1 MGIPEALGQLA
12 SLRSAPMSSAPP
24 PPGWYPD
31 PRGTQGQV
39 YWDGQ
44 QWQFPPVPPA
54 PHKSRRLQTTVVAVV
69 IAAIAILG
77 ILTHLGHGTHKSAS
91 TQSSALSGQPSAAP
105 AQPSQVKLNQEARDG
120 QLSFVV
126 TSVDTSNV
134 AQGTAVNVHL
144 TVKNTGNRP
153 ATFWANNQRVWI
165 GGRSIMPDAQATAK
179 AGATSVK
186 INPGDS
192 ATIVVSFD
200 VPADNT
206 TVETI
211 ELHDAAL
218 SAGVNVVPRP

>member
-1 MGIPEALGQLA
+1 
-12 SLRSAPMSSAPP
+12 MSSVPP

-31 PRGTQGQV
+31 PRGIQGQV

-44 QWQFPPVPPA
+44 QWLFPPT
-54 PHKSRRLQTTVVAVV
+54 PHKSRRLQTIVVAVV

-77 ILTHLGHGTHKSAS
+77 ILIHLGHGTHKSAS
-91 TQSSALSGQPSAAP
+91 SSAASGQPAGAP
-105 AQPSQVKLNQEARDG
+105 AQPPQVKLNEEARDG

-126 TSVDTSNV
+126 TSVDTSNLP
-134 AQGTAVNVHL
+134 QGTAVNVHL
-144 TVKNTGNRP
+144 TVKNIGNRQ
-153 ATFWANNQRVWI
+153 ATFWANNQRVWV
-165 GGRSIMPDAQATAK
+165 GGRSIMPDAQATAN

-186 INPGDS
+186 INPGAS

>member
-1 MGIPEALGQLA
+1 
-12 SLRSAPMSSAPP
+12 MSSAPP

-31 PRGTQGQV
+31 PRGIQGQV

-44 QWQFPPVPPA
+44 QWQFPPTA
-54 PHKSRRLQTTVVAVV
+54 PKRRRLQTIVVAVV

-77 ILTHLGHGTHKSAS
+77 ILTHLGHKTHKSTS
-91 TQSSALSGQPSAAP
+91 TQSSTQSGQSSAGP
-105 AQPSQVKLNQEARDG
+105 AQPPQVKLNQEARDG

-126 TSVDTSNV
+126 TAVDTSND
-134 AQGTAVNVHL
+134 AQSTAVNVHL
-144 TVKNTGNRP
+144 TVKNIGNRP

-165 GGRSIMPDAQATAK
+165 GGRSIMPDVQAAAN

-186 INPGDS
+186 IDPGAS
-192 ATIVVSFD
+192 ATVVVPFD

>member
-1 MGIPEALGQLA
+1 
-12 SLRSAPMSSAPP
+12 MSSAAP

-31 PRGTQGQV
+31 PRGNQGQV

-44 QWQFPPVPPA
+44 QWQFPPEPP
-54 PHKSRRLQTTVVAVV
+54 KKRRLQTIVVAV
-69 IAAIAILG
+69 IISAIAVLG
-77 ILTHLGHGTHKSAS
+77 ILTHLGHRAHKS
-91 TQSSALSGQPSAAP
+91 TQSSAQSSESTAP
-105 AQPSQVKLNQEARDG
+105 AQAPQVKLNQEARDG
-120 QLSFVV
+120 QLSFTV

-134 AQGTAVNVHL
+134 AQGTAVNVHM
-144 TVKNTGNRP
+144 TVKNVGSRP
-153 ATFWANNQRVWI
+153 ATFWTNNQRVWI
-165 GGRSIMPDAQATAK
+165 GGRSIMPDVQATAK
-179 AGATSVK
+179 AGPTSLR

-192 ATIVVSFD
+192 ATSVVTFD

>member
-1 MGIPEALGQLA
+1 
-12 SLRSAPMSSAPP
+12 MSSAAP

-31 PRGTQGQV
+31 PRGSQGQA

-44 QWQFPPVPPA
+44 QWQFPPT
-54 PHKSRRLQTTVVAVV
+54 PHKSRRLQTIVVAVV
-69 IAAIAILG
+69 IAAIALLG
-77 ILTHLGHGTHKSAS
+77 ILTHLGHRTHKSTSA
-91 TQSSALSGQPSAAP
+91 QSSALSGQPSAGP

-144 TVKNTGNRP
+144 TVRNVGNRP

-165 GGRSIMPDAQATAK
+165 GGRSIMPDVQATAK
-179 AGATSVK
+179 AGAASVK
-186 INPGDS
+186 VDPGAS
-192 ATIVVSFD
+192 ATVVVSFD
-200 VPADNT
+200 VPADNS